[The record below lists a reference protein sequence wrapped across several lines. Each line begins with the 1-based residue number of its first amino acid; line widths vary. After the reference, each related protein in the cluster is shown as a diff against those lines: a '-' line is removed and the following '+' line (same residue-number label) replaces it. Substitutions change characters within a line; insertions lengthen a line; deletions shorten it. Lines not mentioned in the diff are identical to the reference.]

1 MYSPLAQLLKRVD
14 EFIGGLIDVADMPD
28 NERFELKEHLL
39 AAQDILVRNGMRE
52 LNEFISGVTE
62 AIFSRF

>member
-1 MYSPLAQLLKRVD
+1 MDSALAQLLNRVD
-14 EFIGGLIDVADMPD
+14 EFIGGLIDVADMPES
-28 NERFELKEHLL
+28 ERVELKEHLL

-52 LNEFISGVTE
+52 LNEFISRVTE